1 MNVEMT
7 AVPELECAGAEVKG
21 RTLSVQPV
29 FWNPKEIA
37 NTASIVVKNNAGK
50 VLFKG
55 MIRVSGQT
63 GKPTIV
69 ERSTPVTPAADRGSS
84 QKK

>member
-1 MNVEMT
+1 
-7 AVPELECAGAEVKG
+7 
-21 RTLSVQPV
+21 
-29 FWNPKEIA
+29 
-37 NTASIVVKNNAGK
+37 
-50 VLFKG
+50 